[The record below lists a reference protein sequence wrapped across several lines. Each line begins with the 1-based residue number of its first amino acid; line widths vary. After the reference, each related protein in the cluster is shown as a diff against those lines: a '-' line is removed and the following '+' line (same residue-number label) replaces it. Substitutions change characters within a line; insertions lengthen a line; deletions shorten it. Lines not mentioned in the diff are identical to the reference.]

1 MCSSDLRE
9 VSPSGYSARWQS
21 SWFANNMAR
30 FFMDDRE
37 IEWRQLPA
45 FNVNVTTPA
54 DRYQLTD
61 RATKYAILL
70 ISLTFMAF
78 FVFESL
84 TQCRLHPM
92 QYLLVGLSLV
102 MFYLILLALSEHI
115 GFTPSWIVASLIG
128 ALINGVYLHAVLKGW
143 LNSFLFVCALLLL
156 DGVMWMLLRSEDS
169 ALLLGTGVLL
179 LALSALMF
187 LTRRV
192 DWYTLSLPKP
202 KERLPED
209 GDDGDKLRIWK

>member
-1 MCSSDLRE
+1 
-9 VSPSGYSARWQS
+9 
-21 SWFANNMAR
+21 
-30 FFMDDRE
+30 MDDRE

-128 ALINGVYLHAVLKGW
+128 ALINGVYLNAVLKGW
-143 LNSFLFVCALLLL
+143 LNSFL
-156 DGVMWMLLRSEDS
+156 
-169 ALLLGTGVLL
+169 
-179 LALSALMF
+179 LSAHCCCWMALCGCYCV
-187 LTRRV
+187 RKIARCY
-192 DWYTLSLPKP
+192 W
-202 KERLPED
+202 ERECYCW
-209 GDDGDKLRIWK
+209 RSAR

>member
-1 MCSSDLRE
+1 
-9 VSPSGYSARWQS
+9 
-21 SWFANNMAR
+21 
-30 FFMDDRE
+30 
-37 IEWRQLPA
+37 
-45 FNVNVTTPA
+45 
-54 DRYQLTD
+54 
-61 RATKYAILL
+61 
-70 ISLTFMAF
+70 
-78 FVFESL
+78 
-84 TQCRLHPM
+84 
-92 QYLLVGLSLV
+92 YLLVGLSLV

-143 LNSFLFVCALLLL
+143 RSSFLFVCALLLL